1 MAGVA
6 HTFIL
11 GGARSGK
18 SRRAEALAATWLAAA
33 PQHQAVLLATA
44 WAGDGDGI
52 VDPEMAQRIHRHRV
66 DRAARVPALATVEV
80 PLALAAALRAQ
91 GAPQRLLVVDCLTLW
106 LTQCLMPIAG
116 PGMDEAAWDAEEA
129 ALLQALRDS
138 ASPVVLVSNEIG
150 LGVLPLSREAR
161 HFVDTLGRLHQRVA
175 AQCSQVTLMVAGL
188 PLHLKEPA

>member
-6 HTFIL
+6 HTLIL

-44 WAGDGDGI
+44 WVGDGI
-52 VDPEMAQRIHRHRV
+52 GDSEMALRIHRHQV

-80 PLALAAALRAQ
+80 PLALPAALRAQ

-161 HFVDTLGRLHQRVA
+161 HFVDTLGRLHQCVA

>member
-6 HTFIL
+6 HTLIL

-33 PQHQAVLLATA
+33 PRRQAVLLATA
-44 WAGDGDGI
+44 CVGDS
-52 VDPEMAQRIHRHRV
+52 EMAQRIHRHQV
-66 DRAARVPALATVEV
+66 DRAARAPALATVEV
-80 PLALAAALRAQ
+80 PLALPAALRAQ

-116 PGMDEAAWDAEEA
+116 PGMDETAWDAEEA

-161 HFVDTLGRLHQRVA
+161 HFVDALGRLHQRVA
-175 AQCSQVTLMVAGL
+175 AQCSRVTLMVAGL
-188 PLHLKEPA
+188 PLHLKERA